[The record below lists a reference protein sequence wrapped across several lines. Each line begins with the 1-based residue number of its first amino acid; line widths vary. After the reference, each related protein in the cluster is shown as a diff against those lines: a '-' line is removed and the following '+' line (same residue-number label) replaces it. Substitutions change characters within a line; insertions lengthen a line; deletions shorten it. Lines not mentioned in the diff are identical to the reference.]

1 MFICTDRSPVM
12 AGGPVPEG
20 SIRRMT
26 RSGTKRDFTTKDLS
40 QSLFEALVEARSTY
54 GGNKL
59 IIEDQERK
67 PLSYDMFLAGTFAIA
82 RLLKRHIGDEQRIGL
97 MLPTSLG
104 GALSFWG
111 LHALGRVPVMINFT
125 AGQANIRAAAQVSQI
140 KTVVTA
146 RRFVASAKLEDL
158 IEAMSAYV
166 RIIYLDDIRKELGV
180 ADKAWAFVA
189 SKLPLMFAKRTTAD
203 DMGVILF
210 TSGSFGTPRG
220 VVLSQRNLVA
230 NTRQIQ
236 AHIALDPDWVAFNP
250 MPIFHSLGLTGG
262 VILPLLAG
270 LRSFQ
275 YPSPL
280 HVKQI
285 PGLLRDT
292 HASLLFSTD
301 TFVNQYARQ
310 GEPEDFKSLEFVVCG
325 AEKVREETHTL
336 FKTQFGGLPI
346 LEGYGVTEC
355 SPVVAVNFPDNNHY
369 GTVGKP
375 LPGMETRLETVE
387 GIKEGGRLY
396 VKGPNVMSGYLN
408 PESPDVVETPKDGWH
423 DTGDIVTF
431 DADGFIKIL
440 GRAKRFA
447 KIAGEMV
454 SLTAVE
460 RIAEEVWPD
469 NRHAVVAVSDDK
481 KGERLVLITDRGD
494 ADISRLTNWAKE
506 NGTPALAIPKKILK
520 VDAVPVLGSG
530 KTDYV
535 TLQKLAEVESRA
547 A

>member
-1 MFICTDRSPVM
+1 MERDRQ
-12 AGGPVPEG
+12 
-20 SIRRMT
+20 
-26 RSGTKRDFTTKDLS
+26 KREFTSADLNL
-40 QSLFEALVEARSTY
+40 SLFEALVQAKSAY
-54 GGNKL
+54 GADKV
-59 IIEDQERK
+59 IIEDQDRK
-67 PLSYDMFLAGTFAIA
+67 PLTYSGFITAAFGLS
-82 RLLKRHIGDEQRIGL
+82 RLLKRHIGDEGRIGL

-104 GALSFWG
+104 GALAFWAM
-111 LHALGRVPVMINFT
+111 HALGRVPVMINFT
-125 AGQANIRAAAQVSQI
+125 AGQANIKAAADVSAI
-140 KTVVTA
+140 KTVVTS
-146 RRFVASAKLEDL
+146 RRFVENAKLEDL
-158 IEAMSAYV
+158 VEAMRAYV
-166 RIIYLDDIRKELGV
+166 RIIYLENIRKELTL
-180 ADKAWAFVA
+180 ADKVFAFA
-189 SKLPLMFAKRTTAD
+189 AGKAPLLFAKKRAAD

-210 TSGSFGTPRG
+210 TSGSFGSPRG

-236 AHIALDPDWVAFNP
+236 AHIALKPEWVAFNP

-325 AEKVREETHTL
+325 AEKVRDETHNL

-355 SPVVAVNFPDNNHY
+355 SPVVAVNFPDDNHF

-375 LPGMETRLETVE
+375 LPGIETRLDAVE
-387 GIKEGGRLY
+387 GIKEGGRLF
-396 VKGPNVMSGYLN
+396 VRGPNVMAGYLN
-408 PESPDVVETPKDGWH
+408 PGAPDVVEAPKDGWH

-431 DADGFIKIL
+431 DDWGFIKIL

-469 NRHAVVAVSDDK
+469 NRHAVVAVADDK
-481 KGERLVLITDRGD
+481 KGERLVLITDNSD
-494 ADISRLTNWAKE
+494 ADVAGLTSWAKAH
-506 NGTPALAIPKKILK
+506 GTPALAIPKKIVK
-520 VDAVPVLGSG
+520 VETVPVLGSG

-535 TLQKLAEVESRA
+535 TLQKLAEIESRA

>member
-1 MFICTDRSPVM
+1 M

-26 RSGTKRDFTTKDLS
+26 RSVTKRDFTAKDLN
-40 QSLFEALVEARSTY
+40 QSLFEALIGARSTF
-54 GGNKL
+54 GGNKI

-67 PLSYDMFLAGTFAIA
+67 PLSYDMFLAGTFAIS
-82 RLLKRHIGDEQRIGL
+82 RLLKRHIGTEARIGL

-140 KTVVTA
+140 KTVITA

-158 IEAMSAYV
+158 VEAMSAYV
-166 RIIYLDDIRKELGV
+166 RIVYLDDIRKELTV
-180 ADKAWAFVA
+180 TDKAWAFVA
-189 SKLPLMFAKRTTAD
+189 SKLPLMFAKKTTPD

-210 TSGSFGTPRG
+210 TSGSFGSPRG

-230 NTRQIQ
+230 NARQIQ

-270 LRSFQ
+270 MRSFQ

-285 PGLLRDT
+285 PGLLREAR
-292 HASLLFSTD
+292 ASLLFSTD

-310 GEPEDFKSLEFVVCG
+310 GEPEDFKTLQFVVCG

-346 LEGYGVTEC
+346 VEGYGVTEC

-375 LPGMETRLETVE
+375 LPGMEMRLEAVE
-387 GIKEGGRLY
+387 GIKEGGRLF
-396 VKGPNVMSGYLN
+396 VKGPNIMAGYLN
-408 PESPDVVETPKDGWH
+408 LDSPDVVEAPTDGWH

-460 RIAEEVWPD
+460 RIAEEVWPN
-469 NRHAVVAVSDDK
+469 NRHAVVAISDDK

-494 ADISRLTNWAKE
+494 ADVSRLTTWAKA

-520 VDAVPVLGSG
+520 VDAVPLLGSG
-530 KTDYV
+530 KTDYI
-535 TLQKLAEVESRA
+535 TLQKLAEVEARA

>member
-1 MFICTDRSPVM
+1 MQRETL
-12 AGGPVPEG
+12 
-20 SIRRMT
+20 
-26 RSGTKRDFTTKDLS
+26 KREFTSQDLNV
-40 QSLFEALVEARSTY
+40 SLFEALVQAQAAY
-54 GGNKL
+54 GTNKV
-59 IIEDQERK
+59 IIEDQDRK
-67 PLSYDMFLAGTFAIA
+67 PLTYDGFITATFALSS
-82 RLLKRHIGDEQRIGL
+82 LLKRHIGDDARIGL

-104 GALSFWG
+104 GALCFWAM
-111 LHALGRVPVMINFT
+111 HALGRVPVMINFT
-125 AGQANIRAAAQVSQI
+125 AGQANIKAAAQVSGI
-140 KTVVTA
+140 KTVLTS
-146 RRFVASAKLEDL
+146 RRFIENAKLEDL
-158 IEAMSAYV
+158 VEAMRAYV
-166 RIIYLDDIRKELGV
+166 RIVYLDDIRKELSLT
-180 ADKAWAFVA
+180 DKIYAFA
-189 SKLPLMFAKRTTAD
+189 AGKMPLLFAKKRSAD
-203 DMGVILF
+203 DIGVILF
-210 TSGSFGTPRG
+210 TSGSFGSPRG

-236 AHIALDPDWVAFNP
+236 AHIALKPEWVAFNP

-285 PGLLRDT
+285 PGLLRET

-310 GEPEDFKSLEFVVCG
+310 GEPEDFRSLEFVVCG
-325 AEKVREETHTL
+325 AEKVRDETHVL

-355 SPVVAVNFPDNNHY
+355 SPVVAVNFPDDNHF

-375 LPGMETRLETVE
+375 LPGIETRLDAVE
-387 GIKEGGRLY
+387 GIKEGGRLF
-396 VKGPNVMSGYLN
+396 VRGPNVMAGYLN
-408 PESPDVVETPKDGWH
+408 PEAPDVIEAPKDGWH

-431 DADGFIKIL
+431 DDWGFIKIL

-469 NRHAVVAVSDDK
+469 NRHAVVAISDDK
-481 KGERLVLITDRGD
+481 KGERLVLITDHSE
-494 ADISRLTNWAKE
+494 ADVAGLTNWAKA

-520 VDAVPVLGSG
+520 VPAVPVLGSG

-535 TLQKLAEVESRA
+535 TLQKMAEIESRA

>member
-1 MFICTDRSPVM
+1 M
-12 AGGPVPEG
+12 
-20 SIRRMT
+20 
-26 RSGTKRDFTTKDLS
+26 KRALDAKAFET
-40 QSLFEALVEARSTY
+40 SLFEALAEARGQY
-54 GGNKL
+54 GGGKI
-59 IIEDQERK
+59 IIEDQDRK
-67 PLSYDMFLAGTFAIA
+67 PLSYDMFIAGSFALS
-82 RLLKRHIGDEQRIGL
+82 RLLKRHVGDEKRIGL
-97 MLPTSLG
+97 MLPTSMG
-104 GALSFWG
+104 GALSFWA
-111 LHALGRVPVMINFT
+111 LHAMGRVPVMINFT
-125 AGQANIRAAAQVSQI
+125 AGQANVKAAAQVSQI

-146 RRFVASAKLEDL
+146 RRFIENAKLEDL
-158 IEAMSAYV
+158 VEAMKAYV
-166 RIIYLDDIRKELGV
+166 RIIYLDDIRKEVTL
-180 ADKAWAFVA
+180 ADKVYAFAA
-189 SKLPLMFAKRTTAD
+189 SKLPRLFAKSATAD
-203 DMGVILF
+203 DIGVILF

-230 NTRQIQ
+230 NVRQIQ
-236 AHIALDPDWVAFNP
+236 AHIALKPEWVAFNP

-262 VILPLLAG
+262 VILPLLTG

-285 PGLLRDT
+285 PGLLRESK
-292 HASLLFSTD
+292 ASLLFSTD

-310 GEPEDFKSLEFVVCG
+310 AESDDFKTLEFVVCG
-325 AEKVREETHTL
+325 AEKVRNETHEM
-336 FKTQFGGLPI
+336 FRTQFGGVPI

-355 SPVVAVNFPDNNHY
+355 SPVVAVNYPDDNHF
-369 GTVGKP
+369 GTVGP
-375 LPGMETRLETVE
+375 VLPGIETRLDLVE
-387 GIKEGGRLY
+387 GIKEGGRLF
-396 VKGPNVMSGYLN
+396 VKGPNVMAGYIN
-408 PESPDVVETPKDGWH
+408 PETPDMIEPPKDGWH

-431 DADGFIKIL
+431 DDAGFIKIL

-460 RIAEEVWPD
+460 RLAEEVWPD

-481 KGERLVLITDRGD
+481 KGERLVLITDNSS
-494 ADISRLTNWAKE
+494 ADMARLADWAKE

-520 VDAVPVLGSG
+520 VEAVPVLGSG

-535 TLQKLAEVESRA
+535 TLQKLAEIETKA

>member
-1 MFICTDRSPVM
+1 M
-12 AGGPVPEG
+12 
-20 SIRRMT
+20 
-26 RSGTKRDFTTKDLS
+26 KRTFKADALKS
-40 QSLFEALVEARSTY
+40 SLFEALVEAKNTY
-54 GGNKL
+54 GANKV

-67 PLSYDMFLAGTFAIA
+67 PLNYGMFLAGAFALS
-82 RLLKRHIGDEQRIGL
+82 RLLGRHCGTEQRIGL

-104 GALSFWG
+104 GALSFWAV
-111 LHALGRVPVMINFT
+111 HAMGRVPVMINFT
-125 AGQANIRAAAQVSQI
+125 AGQANIRSAAQVSGI

-146 RRFVASAKLEDL
+146 RRFVENAKLEDL
-158 IEAMSAYV
+158 VEAMSAYV
-166 RIIYLDDIRKELGV
+166 RIIYLDDIRKEISL
-180 ADKAWAFVA
+180 ADKAFAFAA
-189 SKLPLMFAKRTTAD
+189 SKFPLLFAKKTTAD
-203 DMGVILF
+203 DIGVILF

-236 AHIALDPDWVAFNP
+236 AHIELKPEWVCFNP

-262 VILPLLAG
+262 IILPLLAG

-285 PGLLRDT
+285 PGLLKET
-292 HASLLFSTD
+292 KASLLFSTD

-310 GEPEDFKSLEFVVCG
+310 AEPDDFSTLAFVVCG
-325 AEKVREETHTL
+325 AEKVRDETHHV
-336 FKTQFGGLPI
+336 FKTQFGGVPI

-355 SPVVAVNFPDNNHY
+355 SPVVAVNFPDDNHY
-369 GTVGKP
+369 GTVGKV
-375 LPGMETRLETVE
+375 LPGIETRLDPVE
-387 GIKEGGRLY
+387 GIKEGGRLF
-396 VKGPNVMSGYLN
+396 VRGPNVMAGYLN
-408 PESPDVVETPKDGWH
+408 PESPDVIDAPKDGWH
-423 DTGDIVTF
+423 DTGDIVKF
-431 DADGFIKIL
+431 DDDGFIRIM

-460 RIAEEVWPD
+460 RLAEEVWPD
-469 NRHAVVAVSDDK
+469 NRHAVVAVADDK
-481 KGERLVLITDRGD
+481 KGERLVLITDHTD
-494 ADISRLTNWAKE
+494 ADMSRLTHWAKE
-506 NGTPALAIPKKILK
+506 HGTPALAIPKKILK
-520 VDAVPVLGSG
+520 VQTVPVLGSG

-535 TLQKLAEVESRA
+535 TLQKLADVEARA